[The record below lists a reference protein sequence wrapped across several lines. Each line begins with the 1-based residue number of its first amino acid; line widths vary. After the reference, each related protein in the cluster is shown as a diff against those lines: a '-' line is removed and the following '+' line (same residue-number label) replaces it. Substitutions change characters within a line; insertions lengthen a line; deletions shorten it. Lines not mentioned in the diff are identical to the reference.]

1 MDDFP
6 PPLPLVRQVRNELI
20 EFTRQKMKE
29 NCSSFDEGN
38 QKPFTCA
45 VIKKTNHFEMAEG
58 DPPKLK
64 STWIQFLCDGPQGE
78 SLVWY
83 HKTPDKIFRFEQKLS
98 SSN

>member
-29 NCSSFDEGN
+29 NCSSFVEGN

-45 VIKKTNHFEMAEG
+45 VIK
-58 DPPKLK
+58 DK
-64 STWIQFLCDGPQGE
+64 SF
-78 SLVWY
+78 
-83 HKTPDKIFRFEQKLS
+83 
-98 SSN
+98 